1 VLATVLKRRTRCQN
15 RLVAAVIPAS
25 WPRHALAV
33 AQLVVIAG
41 AGVAFVAAAAG
52 RAPPSGVLTTYAGVS
67 TGAFAADLAAGIGL
81 LAAASVALV
90 DPVTARLGA
99 FAGLSGAAWFAPDLE
114 GWPGAP
120 SLVRSLGSAAVPLFI
135 AALAFLVVGA
145 PRGLIRPRPLRIVTA
160 LGLLLLV
167 GVSASRALVRD
178 PLLDPYCWRD
188 CVDHALLVHAD
199 PGLAS
204 ALDRVWLGAT
214 VVLGLLVCAIA
225 LDRLARGT
233 PQARRVL
240 TTILVPGALAAAT
253 EAVYA
258 FALLRHPSENP
269 RSAEFTAL
277 FFARAVAV
285 AALAAGLLLAVA
297 GMRRQRAAVARLADA
312 LGEAPLPGR
321 LRDSLAAAFGDPRLE
336 VGYWL
341 REPGRY
347 VDTEGNDIDALT
359 ATKER
364 AVTPIVR
371 NGTPVAVVIH
381 DASLLDESF
390 ERDLGSAARLAVENE
405 RLQAEVRA
413 QLEALQAS
421 RARVTE
427 RGDNERRRLERNLH
441 DGAQQSLLALSL
453 DLRLAR
459 SRAEAEG
466 NRDLIAALSATLE
479 DTQYALDELR
489 ELAHGIYPAVLAE
502 AGLTR
507 ALETL
512 ADLAP
517 VPVHLSA
524 VPDERLAPPV
534 EAALYIA
541 VQETV
546 ADADTRGASF
556 VEVEVRNAERYV
568 TLSVVDDG
576 RPRSS
581 TLIHVSDRIGALGGE
596 VVVADQSLR
605 AEVPCG

>member
-1 VLATVLKRRTRCQN
+1 
-15 RLVAAVIPAS
+15 VAAVAS
-25 WPRHALAV
+25 AAWPRRALA
-33 AQLVVIAG
+33 AAPLVTIAA
-41 AGVAFVAAAAG
+41 AGVAFVVAAAG
-52 RAPPSGVLTTYAGVS
+52 RAPPAGVPTTYAGVS

-81 LAAASVALV
+81 LAAASVALA

-99 FAGLSGAAWFAPDLE
+99 FAGLSGAAWFAPDVE

-120 SLVRSLGSAAVPLFI
+120 SLVRSLGSAAVPLVI
-135 AALAFLVVGA
+135 GALAFLVLGA
-145 PRGLIRPRPLRIVTA
+145 PRGRIRSRSLRIVTEV
-160 LGLLLLV
+160 GLLVLV

-188 CVDHALLVHAD
+188 CVDHSFLVHAD

-204 ALDRVWLGAT
+204 ALDRVWLGVT
-214 VVLGLLVCAIA
+214 VALGSLVCAIA
-225 LDRLARGT
+225 LGRLARGT
-233 PQARRVL
+233 PRARRML
-240 TTILVPGALAAAT
+240 ATILVPGALAAAM

-258 FALLRHPSENP
+258 FALLRHTSENP
-269 RSAEFTAL
+269 RSVELTAL
-277 FFARAVAV
+277 FLARAVAF

-297 GMRRQRAAVARLADA
+297 GMRRQRVAVARLADA

-341 REPGRY
+341 REPARY
-347 VDTEGNDIDALT
+347 VNTEGKDVDATT

-371 NGTPVAVVIH
+371 NGAPVAVVIH
-381 DASLLDESF
+381 DSALLDGSF

-413 QLEALQAS
+413 QLEALQGS

-459 SRAEAEG
+459 TQAEAEG
-466 NRDLIAALSATLE
+466 NRDLTAALSATLE
-479 DTQYALDELR
+479 DTQHALDELR

-517 VPVHLSA
+517 VPVHLTA
-524 VPDERLAPPV
+524 VPDERLASTI
-534 EAALYIA
+534 EAALYVA
-541 VQETV
+541 VQEAV
-546 ADADTRGASF
+546 ADASTRSASF
-556 VEVEVRNAERYV
+556 VEVEIRKAGRYV

-596 VVVADQSLR
+596 VAVAGQSLQ
-605 AEVPCG
+605 AKVPCA